1 MQSFTFSLAIILL
14 FACTYNFDSNNSQKN
29 KGVKIIHNPISAE
42 KEDSL
47 SLPIMSF
54 IKKVHDFKEIYQGEK
69 LEYKFKFK
77 NTGQNNLIIS
87 STKTT
92 CGCTVSDYPK
102 EPILPG
108 ASAYIK
114 IVFDSENKSGYF
126 HKAIEVSANT
136 IPNKHVLEI
145 IGKILIT

>member
-1 MQSFTFSLAIILL
+1 MRFFLFSFPFILIL
-14 FACTYNFDSNNSQKN
+14 SCSYNYDSNNAQKDKDLN
-29 KGVKIIHNPISAE
+29 LIHNPISAE
-42 KEDSL
+42 NEDSS
-47 SLPIMSF
+47 SLPVMSF
-54 IKKVHDFKEIYQGEK
+54 IKKVHDFKEVYQGEK
-69 LEYKFKFK
+69 LEYKFQFT
-77 NTGQNNLIIS
+77 NTGKNNLIIS